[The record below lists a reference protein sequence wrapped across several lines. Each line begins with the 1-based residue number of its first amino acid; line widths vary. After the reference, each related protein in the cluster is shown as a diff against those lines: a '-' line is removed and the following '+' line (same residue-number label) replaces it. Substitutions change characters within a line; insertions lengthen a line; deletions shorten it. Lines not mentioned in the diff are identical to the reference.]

1 MEKLK
6 DSDIDQAIIDEY
18 EIGETLGTGH
28 FSKVK
33 LGINRKTGEKVA
45 IKVLPPTS
53 RRSRCRRAALG
64 VWTSGAQP
72 APDAFAQIIVK
83 PTGSKIAM
91 LKTEVDIMTKT
102 EHPNVYAPLPRPRA
116 KPPTPEAV
124 HTRLSA
130 ESSRRLLTRR
140 AMGGSV
146 KLYKVHE
153 TTTVLYLV
161 MELLTGGEL
170 FDRIV
175 ARGHYSEDDAR
186 KLTVV
191 MLKAVLSASPRN
203 TRSIPQP

>member
-53 RRSRCRRAALG
+53 RRSRRRRAALG

-124 HTRLSA
+124 HTRLRA
-130 ESSRRLLTRR
+130 ESAAAPADAPRRGWQRQAVQGARDDDGAVPRDGAAHWRR
-140 AMGGSV
+140 ALRPHRCQGA
-146 KLYKVHE
+146 
-153 TTTVLYLV
+153 
-161 MELLTGGEL
+161 LL
-170 FDRIV
+170 
-175 ARGHYSEDDAR
+175 
-186 KLTVV
+186 
-191 MLKAVLSASPRN
+191 
-203 TRSIPQP
+203 